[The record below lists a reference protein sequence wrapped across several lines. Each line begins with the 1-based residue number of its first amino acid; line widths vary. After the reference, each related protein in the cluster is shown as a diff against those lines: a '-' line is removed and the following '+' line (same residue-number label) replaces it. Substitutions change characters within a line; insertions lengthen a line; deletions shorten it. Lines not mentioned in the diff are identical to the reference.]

1 QQCHRA
7 LSSVGANAD
16 NGALTRGH
24 GRQLF
29 YRLTQDARAC
39 CAEGMAERDA
49 ASVRVQPFARKGA
62 ERGGHTGLVA
72 DEFLAFQRLDV
83 RKHLRGKSL
92 VDFPEMDIR
101 IAERISLQ

>member
-49 ASVRVQPFARKGA
+49 ASVRIQPFARKGA

-72 DEFLAFQRLDV
+72 DEFLAFECLDV
-83 RKHLRGKSL
+83 SKHLRREGFM
-92 VDFPEMDIR
+92 DFPQMDICVG
-101 IAERISLQ
+101 ERVAL